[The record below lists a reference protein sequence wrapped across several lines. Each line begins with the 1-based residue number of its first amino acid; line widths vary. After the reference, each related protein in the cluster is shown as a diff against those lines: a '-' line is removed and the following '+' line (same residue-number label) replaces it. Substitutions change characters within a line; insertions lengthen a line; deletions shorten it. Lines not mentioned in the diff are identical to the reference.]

1 MLYSRS
7 RAFAQTLGESAETAR
22 RKPGNKRRILEDRHF
37 SRSHIQRASFVSGNA
52 VYSSPQDLV
61 FQQYVRLEKWF
72 TAGWLSLGLVSL
84 PVGLPTFA
92 EFRSFSGRQASM
104 RNSRGRTSIVRTYDY
119 YAVSRCARVLLYADL
134 CNVT

>member
-37 SRSHIQRASFVSGNA
+37 SRSHIQRASFVSGNT

-72 TAGWLSLGLVSL
+72 TASWLSLGLVSL
-84 PVGLPTFA
+84 SVGLA

>member
-1 MLYSRS
+1 MTNG
-7 RAFAQTLGESAETAR
+7 FELGKEVQGKNRLKSSAIR
-22 RKPGNKRRILEDRHF
+22 
-37 SRSHIQRASFVSGNA
+37 NA